1 MVERWQRIDPL
12 LPAAVPWSAAPDC
25 GAPLVVSGPDRRP
38 TATGRCEHWAGPPES
53 LDLSWGAA
61 RRFRLSPE
69 IAGPDVTG
77 DLDGLL
83 GQWRE
88 HLADVPGTGDP
99 DTAAVVDWP
108 CRDVDGI
115 AALLRHGLA
124 PLEVL
129 GARAVPR
136 GVGRSTDTFGQS
148 ALDLDDGA
156 AGGLRIRRA
165 EPGDIPTV
173 ARMGLEVIR
182 WDSLFG
188 KVTERP
194 GTLGALEEEAVG
206 LVAGPG
212 PWTWLAEHDGEVVGL
227 LAAQPPKAAGWITPF
242 ARPAPAAY
250 LMLMFVEPGER
261 GGGAGSALVDRFHRE
276 ADAAGVELITL
287 HYEQLN
293 PLSAPFWNR
302 HGYRP
307 LWTTWQATPAS
318 IMRLR
323 GPPPSQGRSPGGY
336 RRTASSGQT
345 ARPAS
350 AAGRRP
356 RCPP

>member
-1 MVERWQRIDPL
+1 MRRASAFKGSRMSSAASPPAAPDPASDVRSRMVERWQRIDPL
-12 LPAAVPWSAAPDC
+12 LPTNVPWSAVPDC
-25 GAPLVVSGPDRRP
+25 GAPIVVSGADGR
-38 TATGRCEHWAGPPES
+38 TAATGGCEHWTGPPES

-61 RRFRLSPE
+61 RRFRLSAE
-69 IAGPDVTG
+69 VAGPDVTG
-77 DLDGLL
+77 GLDELL
-83 GQWRE
+83 GRWCQ
-88 HLADVPGTGDP
+88 HLAEVTGTGDP

-108 CRDVDGI
+108 CRDVDGV

-136 GVGRSTDTFGQS
+136 EAGRSNRPFGQID
-148 ALDLDDGA
+148 LDLNEGT

-165 EPGDIPTV
+165 GPGDIPAV
-173 ARMGLEVIR
+173 ARMGLGIIR

-194 GTLGALEEEAVG
+194 GTLGALEKEAAG
-206 LVAGPG
+206 LVGGPG
-212 PWTWLAEHDGEVVGL
+212 PWTWLAERDGAAVGL
-227 LAAQPPKAAGWITPF
+227 LAAQPPAAAGWIAPF
-242 ARPAPAAY
+242 ARRASVAY

-261 GGGAGSALVDRFHRE
+261 GGGAGGALVETFHRAAE
-276 ADAAGVELITL
+276 AAGVELILL

-318 IMRLR
+318 VMR
-323 GPPPSQGRSPGGY
+323 
-336 RRTASSGQT
+336 
-345 ARPAS
+345 
-350 AAGRRP
+350 
-356 RCPP
+356 